1 MGNRSLCKVEKKVNC
16 GEITVQTAIVM
27 PGLLPV
33 NTLWALLGGGGF
45 LMSEGGG
52 GGGDSW
58 LAAFSLGA
66 PPPSPPVLGPGG
78 FPEHIMDFHF
88 PVMLLSINGPRI
100 YLFSNES
107 RSLLLGENLPMY
119 LVEFGTNEQVKSH
132 TNAEKSARGKG
143 SDSEISRD
151 YCRSPEI
158 PEWSRTYPTFF
169 SHPQKKTCTSRF

>member
-1 MGNRSLCKVEKKVNC
+1 
-16 GEITVQTAIVM
+16 
-27 PGLLPV
+27 
-33 NTLWALLGGGGF
+33 
-45 LMSEGGG
+45 MSEGGG
-52 GGGDSW
+52 GGGASW
-58 LAAFSLGA
+58 LAAFSLDA

-107 RSLLLGENLPMY
+107 LSLLLGENLPMY
-119 LVEFGTNEQVKSH
+119 LVEFGTNEHVKSH
-132 TNAEKSARGKG
+132 TNAAKSAGGRGTFLR
-143 SDSEISRD
+143 SDAEISKD

-169 SHPQKKTCTSRF
+169 SHPQKKCTSRFYSRGIFWVRRTINLTYDRPTLLKAFYFSLPGEKGLFRHISTS